1 MLICRNMDLD
11 PVKKEFLLA
20 MRGIT
25 STVTVVSAKDGENKQ
40 AMTATSVASLSLDP
54 PTMLVCIN
62 QEALIHDVM
71 KEGLGFCINILS
83 VGQEGLADICSIK
96 GREGQRFLEGSWS
109 EINDIPYNKDSQSSI
124 FCNCIKAIDCA
135 THTIYLGEIIEV
147 FNQSS
152 FNPLLYKDGNYLAL
166 SK

>member
-1 MLICRNMDLD
+1 MLICRNMDSD
-11 PVKKEFLLA
+11 PVKKEFLQA

-25 STVTVVSAKDGENKQ
+25 STVTVVSAKDEETKQ

-62 QEALIHDVM
+62 HEATIHDVM

-83 VGQEGLADICSIK
+83 IGQEGLADICSIK
-96 GREGQRFLEGSWS
+96 GKEEQRFLEGSWS
-109 EINDIPYNKDSQSSI
+109 ELNDIPYNKDSQSNM
-124 FCNCIKAIDCA
+124 FCNCIRAIEHT

-152 FNPLLYKDGNYLAL
+152 FNPLLYRDGKYLT
-166 SK
+166 

>member
-1 MLICRNMDLD
+1 MLICRNMDPD
-11 PVKKEFLLA
+11 PVKEEFIRA

-62 QEALIHDVM
+62 HEATIHNVM

-83 VGQEGLADICSIK
+83 VGQEGLADICSLA
-96 GREGQRFLEGSWS
+96 GGEGQRFLEGNWS
-109 EINDIPYNKDSQSSI
+109 ELDDIPYNKDSQSNI
-124 FCNCIKAIDCA
+124 FCNCIKAVEHT
-135 THTIYLGEIIEV
+135 THTIYLGEIIKV
-147 FNQSS
+147 LNQSS
-152 FNPLLYKDGNYLAL
+152 FNPLLYKDGNYLA
-166 SK
+166 

>member
-40 AMTATSVASLSLDP
+40 AMTATSVVSLSLDP

-62 QEALIHDVM
+62 HKALIHDVM
-71 KEGLGFCINILS
+71 KEEVGFCINILS
-83 VGQEGLADICSIK
+83 VGQESLADICSIK
-96 GREGQRFLEGSWS
+96 GKERQRFLEGNWS
-109 EINDIPYNKDSQSSI
+109 ELDDIPYNKDSQSNM
-124 FCNCIKAIDCA
+124 FCNCIKAIEC
-135 THTIYLGEIIEV
+135 T
-147 FNQSS
+147 
-152 FNPLLYKDGNYLAL
+152 L
-166 SK
+166 SLIHI

>member
-11 PVKKEFLLA
+11 PVKKDFLLA

-25 STVTVVSAKDGENKQ
+25 STVTVISAKDGENKQ
-40 AMTATSVASLSLDP
+40 AMTATSVVSLSLDP

-62 QEALIHDVM
+62 HEALIHDVM
-71 KEGLGFCINILS
+71 KEEVGFCINILS
-83 VGQEGLADICSIK
+83 VGKESVADICSIK
-96 GREGQRFLEGSWS
+96 GKERQRFLEGNWS
-109 EINDIPYNKDSQSSI
+109 ELDNIPYNKDSQSNM
-124 FCNCIKAIDCA
+124 FCNCIKAIECT

-152 FNPLLYKDGNYLAL
+152 FNPLLYKDGNYLTL

>member
-1 MLICRNMDLD
+1 MLICRNMDPD
-11 PVKKEFLLA
+11 PVKKEFLQA

-25 STVTVVSAKDGENKQ
+25 STVTVVSTKDGENKQ

-71 KEGLGFCINILS
+71 KEDLGFCINILS

-96 GREGQRFLEGSWS
+96 GKEEQRFLEGSWS
-109 EINDIPYNKDSQSSI
+109 EFESIPYNEESQSNM
-124 FCNCIKAIDCA
+124 FCNCIKTIEHT
-135 THTIYLGEIIEV
+135 THTIYLGEIIKV

-152 FNPLLYKDGNYLAL
+152 FKPLLYKDGNYLA
-166 SK
+166 

>member
-1 MLICRNMDLD
+1 MLICRNMDPD
-11 PVKKEFLLA
+11 PVKKEFLQA

-25 STVTVVSAKDGENKQ
+25 STVTVVSAKDEETKQ

-62 QEALIHDVM
+62 HEAAIYDVM

-83 VGQEGLADICSIK
+83 IGQESLADICSIK
-96 GREGQRFLEGSWS
+96 GKERQRFLEGNWS
-109 EINDIPYNKDSQSSI
+109 ELDDIPYNKDSQSNM
-124 FCNCIKAIDCA
+124 FCNCIKAIECT

-152 FNPLLYKDGNYLAL
+152 FNPLLYRDGKYLT
-166 SK
+166 

>member
-11 PVKKEFLLA
+11 PVNKEFLRA

-25 STVTVVSAKDGENKQ
+25 STVTVISAKDGENKQ

-62 QEALIHDVM
+62 HEATIHGVM

-83 VGQEGLADICSIK
+83 VGQEGLAGICSLVGK
-96 GREGQRFLEGSWS
+96 AEQRFLEGNWS
-109 EINDIPYNKDSQSSI
+109 GYDDIPYNKDSQSNM
-124 FCNCIKAIDCA
+124 FCNCIKAIEHT
-135 THTIYLGEIIEV
+135 THTIYLGEIIKV
-147 FNQSS
+147 LNQSS
-152 FNPLLYKDGNYLAL
+152 FNPLLYKDGNYLA
-166 SK
+166 

>member
-1 MLICRNMDLD
+1 MLICRNMDPD
-11 PVKKEFLLA
+11 PVKKEFLQA

-25 STVTVVSAKDGENKQ
+25 STVTVVSTKDGENKQ

-71 KEGLGFCINILS
+71 KEDLGFCINILS

-96 GREGQRFLEGSWS
+96 GKEGQRFLEGNWS
-109 EINDIPYNKDSQSSI
+109 
-124 FCNCIKAIDCA
+124 
-135 THTIYLGEIIEV
+135 
-147 FNQSS
+147 
-152 FNPLLYKDGNYLAL
+152 
-166 SK
+166 

>member
-11 PVKKEFLLA
+11 PVKKDFLLA

-25 STVTVVSAKDGENKQ
+25 STVTVISAKDRENKQ
-40 AMTATSVASLSLDP
+40 AMTATSVVSLSLDP

-62 QEALIHDVM
+62 HEALIHDVM
-71 KEGLGFCINILS
+71 KEEVGFCINILS
-83 VGQEGLADICSIK
+83 VGQESLADICSIK
-96 GREGQRFLEGSWS
+96 GKERQRFLEGNWS

-152 FNPLLYKDGNYLAL
+152 FNPLLYKDGNYLA
-166 SK
+166 

>member
-25 STVTVVSAKDGENKQ
+25 STVTVISAKVGENKQ
-40 AMTATSVASLSLDP
+40 AMTATSAVSLSLDP

-62 QEALIHDVM
+62 HEALIHDVM
-71 KEGLGFCINILS
+71 KEEVGFCINILS
-83 VGQEGLADICSIK
+83 VGQESLADICSIK
-96 GREGQRFLEGSWS
+96 GKEGQRFLEGNWS
-109 EINDIPYNKDSQSSI
+109 ELDDIPYNKDSQSNM
-124 FCNCIKAIDCA
+124 FCNCIKAIECT

-152 FNPLLYKDGNYLAL
+152 FNPLLYKDGNYLV
-166 SK
+166 

>member
-1 MLICRNMDLD
+1 MLICRNMDPD

-25 STVTVVSAKDGENKQ
+25 STVTVISAKDGENKQ
-40 AMTATSVASLSLDP
+40 AMTATSVVSLSLDP

-62 QEALIHDVM
+62 HEALIHDVM
-71 KEGLGFCINILS
+71 KEDLGFCINILS

-96 GREGQRFLEGSWS
+96 GKEGQRFLEGNWS
-109 EINDIPYNKDSQSSI
+109 EFGDIPYSKDSQSNM
-124 FCNCIKAIDCA
+124 FCNCIKAIECN

-152 FNPLLYKDGNYLAL
+152 FNPLLYKDGNYLA
-166 SK
+166 